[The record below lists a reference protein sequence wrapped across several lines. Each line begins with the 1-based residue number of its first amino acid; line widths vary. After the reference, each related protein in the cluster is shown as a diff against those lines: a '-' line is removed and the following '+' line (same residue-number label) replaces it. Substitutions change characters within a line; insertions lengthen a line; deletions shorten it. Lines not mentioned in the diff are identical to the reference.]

1 MPEKMTIYR
10 VGGERAEMYAVDA
23 RRALQAHPNEWF
35 GTAAA
40 AKEAAP
46 KKEAT
51 APVPAPAPAQEAPAA
66 APVPAPETPALEAKH
81 RGKGSYSVLDAS
93 GAEVMEGL
101 SKEDAEAFNAMTADE
116 KAEYVK
122 TENKG

>member
-10 VGGERAEMYAVDA
+10 VGGERAEMDAVDA
-23 RRALQAHPNEWF
+23 RRTLQTHPNEWF

-46 KKEAT
+46 KKEA
-51 APVPAPAPAQEAPAA
+51 PAA
-66 APVPAPETPALEAKH
+66 ETPALEAKH

>member
-1 MPEKMTIYR
+1 MPNKMTIYR
-10 VGGERAEMYAVDA
+10 VGGESAEMDAIDA
-23 RRALQAHPNEWF
+23 RRTLQSHANEWF
-35 GTAAA
+35 STAADAKA
-40 AKEAAP
+40 ATP
-46 KKEAT
+46 K
-51 APVPAPAPAQEAPAA
+51 PAPAPAPAAVPEVAPA
-66 APVPAPETPALEAKH
+66 PAPAEKPALEAKH

-122 TENKG
+122 TENKS